1 MSDQVHVAR
10 AARQRR
16 IFILLLILATS
27 AACLMFAVRNT
38 FYDMCTTSFDRDP
51 RSVVT
56 SYLAAIS
63 RGDLDH
69 AQNCW
74 VRAQYF
80 AIEAGCS
87 EICLQRAAGTN
98 FTVQNITL
106 GEPYS
111 AQSGRAAL
119 DAEISVACADGS
131 QETGSILLDAVAGP
145 VPWKHWRVNS
155 GSAGGSAADPWCR

>member
-10 AARQRR
+10 AARRRR
-16 IFILLLILATS
+16 IIILLFILAVS
-27 AACLMFAVRNT
+27 AACAMFAVRNT
-38 FYDMCTTSFDRDP
+38 FYDMCTASFDRDP

-56 SYLAAIS
+56 SYLDAIS
-63 RGDLDH
+63 RGDVDH

-74 VRAQYF
+74 VRDRYF

-87 EICLQRAAGTN
+87 EICLQRAAGMN
-98 FTVQNITL
+98 FTVQSVRV
-106 GEPYS
+106 GEPYTTEEGRS
-111 AQSGRAAL
+111 ALEAQ
-119 DAEISVACADGS
+119 VNVTCTNGS
-131 QETGSILLDAVAGP
+131 QETGSVMLDAVAGS